1 MKKKIVALILTVA
14 LISTFF
20 VGCSL
25 FETDADRDYHQVV
38 ANVTYNTKDS
48 GMLSAVVYKGEV
60 KTQINM
66 YVSYLSAQ
74 LGWDA
79 DQIVEYC
86 YNNVA
91 RQKLLLL
98 YAQEYL
104 YLNKLVPD
112 GFAYNT
118 LGAWN
123 DYKNQDVKNYVEA
136 YAMFLTVDELRY
148 CIENVNKQF
157 DDSWKDLIEDREE
170 EESKNDGNN
179 GETASG
185 EDEDKV
191 DDKDLLEA
199 RAQKNKK
206 TEDDEDEEYE
216 VNESIKTREDIVKY
230 FADKYD
236 LVDKMDTSKLSDAY
250 FFNYANT
257 LVKKEVGSKKKIMS
271 STLNELK
278 KNVENQYMDY
288 DYFLVQQMQS
298 RIIAKYTDHV
308 GTVEEIIKK
317 VNEEY
322 KGRYDGLVADAI
334 TNYNTKDNSA
344 YNTVVGDKT
353 FAYAAPSKDYL
364 QVKSI
369 LLSFTDEQKSA
380 ITSRAEQ
387 YGYVEDV
394 SKILRNAYATG
405 IVPDEYASW
414 ALDVYADLGIKVNVT
429 NPDYDAEEDKLVDA
443 YTDASIKDKD
453 GVYANPSVDYMTVL
467 AAMAN
472 DIQAKV
478 DKAVKWAS
486 DNNMSDVEKYLVKQ
500 YASQEA
506 FNDWINLVNDDGGM
520 VSTDVYAVT
529 PEGESSSYVE
539 EYTVLARALTNTG
552 VGATAI
558 KDYDTTDATNGNI
571 NYEGTTEIL
580 KGGNGAY
587 TLYKQNMKTSVGEYT
602 KDYTADVY
610 TLVTESGAKIS
621 FIVNEFGIHVVMVAS
636 LPIDENLGG
645 VSEQVTPDAADES
658 KDKTMYVKND
668 DYLYEYSVK
677 VEYKKETTTD
687 EEGNETETET
697 DEIETITV
705 ETKTIKAYLEE
716 TITDEF
722 SNDVTTLQRLNL
734 FGVDTYINKVDKVY
748 KQVVKE
754 VEDALKR

>member
-20 VGCSL
+20 VGCTL

-48 GMLSAVVYKGEV
+48 GTLSAVVYKGEV

-91 RQKLLLL
+91 RQKLMLL

-112 GFAYNT
+112 SFPYDK
-118 LGAWN
+118 LGEWN
-123 DYKNQDVKNYVEA
+123 DYKNKDVKNYVEA

-191 DDKDLLEA
+191 DDSDLLEA
-199 RAQKNKK
+199 RAQKDRK
-206 TEDDEDEEYE
+206 TEDDEDDEYE

-236 LVDKMDTSKLSDAY
+236 LVDKMDVSKLSDAY
-250 FFNYANT
+250 FFNYAGT

-308 GTVEEIIKK
+308 GTVDEIIRK
-317 VNEEY
+317 VNDNY
-322 KGRYDGLVADAI
+322 KDRYNGLVEDAL
-334 TNYNTKDNSA
+334 TSYNTEDNSA
-344 YNTVVGDKT
+344 YNTAVGDKT
-353 FAYAAPSKDYL
+353 FAYATPSKDYL

-380 ITSRAEQ
+380 ITSRTEQ

-394 SKILRNAYATG
+394 AKILRNAYATG
-405 IVPDEYASW
+405 IVADEYKDW
-414 ALDVYADLGIKVNVT
+414 ALDVYADLGIKVNVS

-443 YTDASIKDKD
+443 YTDASIKDKEE
-453 GVYANPSVDYMTVL
+453 VYANPSVDFMTVL

-486 DNNMSDVEKYLVKQ
+486 DSDMSEVEKYLVKQ

-529 PEGESSSYVE
+529 PDGESSSYVE
-539 EYTVLARALTNTG
+539 EYTVLARALTNAG
-552 VGATAI
+552 VGAAAL
-558 KDYDTTDATNGNI
+558 KDYDTTDATVGNI

-587 TLYKQNMKTSVGEYT
+587 TLYRQNIKTSVGEYT

-636 LPIDENLGG
+636 LPIDENLGSI
-645 VSEQVTPDAADES
+645 SEQTVKDAADES
-658 KDKTMYVKND
+658 KDKTFYVKND

-687 EEGNETETET
+687 EEGNETET

-734 FGVDTYINKVDKVY
+734 FDVDSYINKVDKVY

-754 VEDALKR
+754 VKDALN